1 MKEFKIG
8 RYPSNDI
15 VINDKTVSKFHAVL
29 YVDGNSIIINDLNSK
44 NGIYVNGNKI
54 FGSATLNDLDIVRLG
69 SALFHWKD
77 YIHKPQ
83 IRITDPPTK
92 PYTPPNPPTQPPYSP
107 PPPIIAKQ
115 QNYTPVI
122 IFVIILAFFGLAYL
136 IIDSNDNS
144 RKYEPPVVVDPK
156 PKDEPKDEPKVEPA
170 KPEPEPEPA
179 PKPQIINLMHAF
191 YGCLDNRNATYYYA
205 NVEPGYEGKYTF
217 EFETDE
223 SERQTFTYY
232 ETSRNE
238 GLNLLT
244 LYSTD
249 ARESIVVQII
259 GHKSFK
265 IIDGNSW
272 IYLKNRTYSEY
283 VDY

>member
-44 NGIYVNGNKI
+44 NGIYVNGSRI
-54 FGSATLNDLDIVRLG
+54 HGSATLNELDIVRLG

-92 PYTPPNPPTQPPYSP
+92 PYTPPNPPTQPPYFP

-170 KPEPEPEPA
+170 KPEPEP
-179 PKPQIINLMHAF
+179 KPQMILLKHAEYEF
-191 YGCLDNRNATYYYA
+191 YDSKDETTYFSDVFPIMDGKYA
-205 NVEPGYEGKYTF
+205 FEFYNDYNVENK
-217 EFETDE
+217 
-223 SERQTFTYY
+223 FTYY
-232 ETSRNE
+232 ETARDEAASI
-238 GLNLLT
+238 LT
-244 LYSTD
+244 LYSKDVHET
-249 ARESIVVQII
+249 IVVQILSN
-259 GHKSFK
+259 KSFK
-265 IIDGNSW
+265 ILDGNSW
-272 IYLKNRTYSEY
+272 FYKKNRRYQEY
-283 VDY
+283 LGPGC

>member
-8 RYPSNDI
+8 RYPSNDV

-29 YVDGNSIIINDLNSK
+29 YVDGSSVIINDLNSK

-107 PPPIIAKQ
+107 PQTITPKQ

-170 KPEPEPEPA
+170 KPEPEP
-179 PKPQIINLMHAF
+179 KPQMILLKHAEYEF
-191 YGCLDNRNATYYYA
+191 YDSQEDISYYS
-205 NVEPGYEGKYTF
+205 NVYPVMDGKYAF
-217 EFETDE
+217 EFTIDYVDADKYTYFETARDE
-223 SERQTFTYY
+223 AS
-232 ETSRNE
+232 SI
-238 GLNLLT
+238 LT
-244 LYSTD
+244 LYSNE
-249 ARESIVVQII
+249 ARETIVVQILSN
-259 GHKSFK
+259 KSFK
-265 IIDGNSW
+265 ILDGNSW
-272 IYLKNRTYSEY
+272 FYKKNRRYQEY
-283 VDY
+283 LGPGC

>member
-44 NGIYVNGNKI
+44 NGIYVNGSRI
-54 FGSATLNDLDIVRLG
+54 HGSATLNELDIVRLG

-92 PYTPPNPPTQPPYSP
+92 PYTPPNPPTQPPYFP

-170 KPEPEPEPA
+170 KPEPEP
-179 PKPQIINLMHAF
+179 KPQMILLKHAEYEF
-191 YGCLDNRNATYYYA
+191 YDSKDETSYFSDVFPIMDGKYA
-205 NVEPGYEGKYTF
+205 FEFYNDYNVENK
-217 EFETDE
+217 
-223 SERQTFTYY
+223 FTYY
-232 ETSRNE
+232 ETARDEAASI
-238 GLNLLT
+238 LT
-244 LYSTD
+244 LYSKDVHET
-249 ARESIVVQII
+249 IVVQILSN
-259 GHKSFK
+259 KSFK
-265 IIDGNSW
+265 ILDGNSW
-272 IYLKNRTYSEY
+272 FYKKNRRYQEY
-283 VDY
+283 LGPGC

>member
-107 PPPIIAKQ
+107 SPPIIQKQ
-115 QNYTPVI
+115 QNYTPII
-122 IFVIILAFFGLAYL
+122 IFIIILAFFGLAYL

-144 RKYEPPVVVDPK
+144 RKYEPPVVVNPK

-170 KPEPEPEPA
+170 KPEPEP
-179 PKPQIINLMHAF
+179 KPQMILLKHAEYEF
-191 YGCLDNRNATYYYA
+191 YDSKDETSYFSDVFPIMDGKYA
-205 NVEPGYEGKYTF
+205 FEFYNDYNVENK
-217 EFETDE
+217 
-223 SERQTFTYY
+223 FTYY
-232 ETSRNE
+232 ETARDEAASI
-238 GLNLLT
+238 LT
-244 LYSTD
+244 LYSKDVHET
-249 ARESIVVQII
+249 IVVQILSN
-259 GHKSFK
+259 KSFK
-265 IIDGNSW
+265 ILD
-272 IYLKNRTYSEY
+272 
-283 VDY
+283 

>member
-1 MKEFKIG
+1 MKEIRIG
-8 RYPSNDI
+8 RHPDND
-15 VINDKTVSKFHAVL
+15 VILSDNTVSKFHAIL
-29 YVDGNSIIINDLNSK
+29 LIEGDTYIINDLNSR
-44 NGIYVNGNKI
+44 NGIFINGTRIK
-54 FGSATLNDLDIVRLG
+54 GSAQLDTLDIVKLG
-69 SALFHWKD
+69 TALFAWKNH
-77 YIHKPQ
+77 IN
-83 IRITDPPTK
+83 TK
-92 PYTPPNPPTQPPYSP
+92 EKIFPKIENERNESP
-107 PPPIIAKQ
+107 IIQNSVPKSSNNRNIIPAVIAALVIFFLGVVYFIVESNKIDRNSDPPIIL
-115 QNYTPVI
+115 N
-122 IFVIILAFFGLAYL
+122 
-136 IIDSNDNS
+136 
-144 RKYEPPVVVDPK
+144 PK
-156 PKDEPKDEPKVEPA
+156 PKEEPVREPKVEPA
-170 KPEPEPEPA
+170 KPEPEPESEPA

-205 NVEPGYEGKYTF
+205 NVEPRYEGKYTF

-249 ARESIVVQII
+249 ARESIVVQIT

>member
-29 YVDGNSIIINDLNSK
+29 YVDRNTIIINDLNSK
-44 NGIYVNGNKI
+44 NGIYVNGSRI
-54 FGSATLNDLDIVRLG
+54 HGSATLNELDIVRLG
-69 SALFHWKD
+69 SALFQWKE

-83 IRITDPPTK
+83 VRITDPPTK

-170 KPEPEPEPA
+170 KPEPEP
-179 PKPQIINLMHAF
+179 KPQMILLKHAEYEF
-191 YGCLDNRNATYYYA
+191 YDSKDETSYFS
-205 NVEPGYEGKYTF
+205 NVFPVMDGKYAF
-217 EFETDE
+217 EFSIDYVDADKY
-223 SERQTFTYY
+223 TYY
-232 ETSRNE
+232 ETARDEAASI
-238 GLNLLT
+238 LT
-244 LYSTD
+244 LYSNE
-249 ARESIVVQII
+249 ARETIVIQIT
-259 GHKSFK
+259 GNKSFK
-265 IIDGNSW
+265 VIDGNSW
-272 IYLKNRTYSEY
+272 IYKKNRKYQEY
-283 VDY
+283 LGPGC

>member
-29 YVDGNSIIINDLNSK
+29 YVDGNSVIINDLNSK

-107 PPPIIAKQ
+107 PPPIPPKP
-115 QNYTPVI
+115 QNYTPII

-144 RKYEPPVVVDPK
+144 RNYKPPVVVDPK
-156 PKDEPKDEPKVEPA
+156 PKDEPKDDPKVEPA
-170 KPEPEPEPA
+170 KPEPEP
-179 PKPQIINLMHAF
+179 KPQMILLKHGQYEF
-191 YGCLDNRNATYYYA
+191 YDAKDEMSYISD
-205 NVEPGYEGKYTF
+205 VFPIMDGKYAF
-217 EFETDE
+217 EFYTDYDFE
-223 SERQTFTYY
+223 SKFTYY
-232 ETSRNE
+232 ETARDEAANI
-238 GLNLLT
+238 LT
-244 LYSTD
+244 LYSKD
-249 ARESIVVQII
+249 VHESIVVQILSN
-259 GHKSFK
+259 KSFK
-265 IIDGNSW
+265 ILEGNSW
-272 IYLKNRTYSEY
+272 FYKKNRKYQEY
-283 VDY
+283 LGPGC